1 MACDCCERSIFP
13 EGWEMER
20 ILRHGLSE
28 ILENQRI
35 IMADISKLQGTMAE
49 LAANVAALIAKPTVP
64 SQAEIDALEAS
75 AAATNDSVKVAL
87 AQP

>member
-1 MACDCCERSIFP
+1 
-13 EGWEMER
+13 
-20 ILRHGLSE
+20 
-28 ILENQRI
+28 
-35 IMADISKLQGTMAE
+35 MADISKLQGTMAE